1 MKIAYVTLGIFLVGI
16 NAVTLWFLNRRA
28 DMIGDINRA
37 SALLANERKS
47 AEEGYKRV
55 NDDFN
60 RASALLANERKSAEE
75 GYKLMI
81 DDFNKASALLANE
94 RKSAEEGYKSAMDLA
109 RKARSEGNFDLAL
122 TYAVNAIGHRGN
134 GVECFRMYF
143 DIVTSSAEQ
152 TPEWKI
158 GHFDRLEKLIAGSIA
173 SVDVDD
179 VEGMIRL
186 AGEVREANDAV
197 TPQISEDDE
206 ESESVLKKEEIAHN
220 KMTELLEHVAVM
232 KKKME
237 GDVVNKELYVG
248 MIRSDYQSI
257 DVLYSALIGEDDVGM
272 DKGVVDECGKLYR
285 GAKQAAAGFE
295 QCLSKPHYDAIV
307 AEVKKITNECWRVT
321 INGEADG
328 HITEKLKEVNRRIAD
343 VRTKML
349 KITDEVTAQKATA
362 LISGDLTKCL
372 DELSQKRMES
382 YQQFAIRQISAAAEI
397 YDEKGKKWD
406 DDKKDDAMRRA
417 WSHLRYVSPSLLVP
431 EVSEF
436 YTSVW
441 NKLFDSYADGQNGPL
456 DGMQY
461 DKNCMF
467 RPTTRWKIQRAKE
480 RGKQLEDF

>member
-1 MKIAYVTLGIFLVGI
+1 MKIAYVTIGIFLVGI

-47 AEEGYKRV
+47 AEEGYRRV

-60 RASALLANERKSAEE
+60 RASTLLANERKGAEE

-81 DDFNKASALLANE
+81 DDFKRASALLTNE
-94 RKSAEEGYKSAMDLA
+94 RKSAEDGYKSAMDLA
-109 RKARSEGNFDLAL
+109 MKAKGVGDFDLAL

-134 GVECFRMYF
+134 GVDCFRMYF
-143 DIVTSSAEQ
+143 DIVTSAAEQ

-158 GHFDRLEKLIAGSIA
+158 GHFDRLEKLIAGAIV
-173 SVDVDD
+173 SVDVDA
-179 VEGMIRL
+179 VEDMIRL

-197 TPQISEDDE
+197 TPQISEE
-206 ESESVLKKEEIAHN
+206 ESEPILKKEEIAHN
-220 KMTELLEHVAVM
+220 KMSELVEHIATL

-237 GDVVNKELYVG
+237 GDVVNKDLYIG

-257 DVLYSALIGEDDVGM
+257 DVLYSALIGEDDIGM
-272 DKGVVDECGKLYR
+272 DKGVVDECGTLYR
-285 GAKQAAAGFE
+285 EAKHSLAVFE
-295 QCLSKPHYDAIV
+295 QYLSKPHYDAIV
-307 AEVKKITNECWRVT
+307 AEVEKIKDECWSVT
-321 INGEADG
+321 INEEADG

-362 LISGDLTKCL
+362 LISGDLTKCI
-372 DELSQKRMES
+372 DELSQKRIES
-382 YQQFAIRQISAAAEI
+382 YQQFAIRKISAAAKL

-406 DDKKDDAMRRA
+406 DDKKDVAMREA

-436 YTSVW
+436 YSSVW
-441 NKLFDSYADGQNGPL
+441 NKLFDSYADGQKGPL

-467 RPTTRWKIQRAKE
+467 HPTTRWKIQRAKE